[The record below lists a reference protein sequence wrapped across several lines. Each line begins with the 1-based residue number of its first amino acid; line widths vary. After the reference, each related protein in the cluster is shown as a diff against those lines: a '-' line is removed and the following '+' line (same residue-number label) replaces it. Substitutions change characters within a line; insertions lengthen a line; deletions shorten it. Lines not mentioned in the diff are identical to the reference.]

1 MAKAKRGSVVRSVG
15 GSVPE
20 SVRPASWG
28 PVRSVLDQAGPANRL
43 LRRGLAALLLFTI
56 ATSLPAFL
64 AWSPG
69 VDLQIPLL
77 AADRWAAG
85 GQPYVASSF
94 AITSGTG
101 LPFLYPPW
109 LLPILVPFLALPRT
123 VLIGVWLILGVGVA
137 VWTCR
142 RFAFPWAFI
151 PVVLLWPPFVEGL
164 VTGNVQLFQ
173 LAAFAALFYSP
184 GTNGQ
189 LTPRAAT
196 SPGTT
201 ARKDFVD
208 GLMAA
213 GVGALKYTQLL
224 PIAWL
229 IRPRPRSAVLGIAVL
244 VLVMVAMLPFTG
256 IGLYGDWIAQLGRAS
271 DPNWAAT
278 GAPLSMLVG
287 RPIATA
293 AAVIA
298 VAALLFVRGRD
309 TGSWV
314 GIALLIAAPSIHGYG
329 MLFLLPVLL
338 TVRRDLAIFLA
349 TLIARYNI
357 YGWWISIAVA
367 AVALAAS
374 KWVPSLRTQDQSV
387 RSVSPGPQ

>member
-1 MAKAKRGSVVRSVG
+1 MAKAKRGSVVGSAG
-15 GSVPE
+15 GSVSE
-20 SVRPASWG
+20 GVRPASWG

-43 LRRGLAALLLFTI
+43 LRRGLAVLLLLTI
-56 ATSLPAFL
+56 VTSLPAFL

-94 AITSGTG
+94 ALTSGTG

-109 LLPILVPFLALPRT
+109 LLPILVPFLALPRAI
-123 VLIGVWLILGVGVA
+123 LIGAWLVLGVGVA

-173 LAAFAALFYSP
+173 LAAFAALFYSS
-184 GTNGQ
+184 GTDWR

-196 SPGTT
+196 PPEASVSG
-201 ARKDFVD
+201 DFMD

-224 PIAWL
+224 TIAWL
-229 IRPRPRSAVLGIAVL
+229 IRPRPRAAALGIAVL
-244 VLVMVAMLPFTG
+244 VLVMAAMLPFTG
-256 IGLYGDWIAQLGRAS
+256 IGVYSDWVAQLGRAS

-298 VAALLFVRGRD
+298 IAALLFVRGRD

-338 TVRRDLAIFLA
+338 TLRRDLAIFLA
-349 TLIARYNI
+349 TVIARYSI
-357 YGWWISIAVA
+357 YGWWISIVVA

-374 KWVPSLRTQDQSV
+374 KWVPSMRAQD
-387 RSVSPGPQ
+387 RSVHSLGGRSQ